1 MVINIKEI
9 GIKEGNMVLEFLYK
23 KTKNTKVNLLIIEKK
38 DLENKFM
45 KIKMYMKGILMMIK
59 GKEKEL

>member
-1 MVINIKEI
+1 MVK
-9 GIKEGNMVLEFLYK
+9 EFLYK
-23 KTKNTKVNLLIIEKK
+23 KTKNTKVNLLITEKK

>member
-1 MVINIKEI
+1 VINIKEI
-9 GIKEGNMVLEFLYK
+9 GIKEGSMVKEFLYK
-23 KTKNTKVNLLIIEKK
+23 KTKNTKVNLLITEKK